1 VALYSY
7 VYSVDADSVRSAA
20 EHRVQA
26 MDLSDD
32 WVEAGARAD
41 DPLLGRERLELV
53 AAYTALRRAVEVVP
67 S

>member
-1 VALYSY
+1 LPT
-7 VYSVDADSVRSAA
+7 RLRPAA

-26 MDLSDD
+26 MNLSDD

-41 DPLLGRERLELV
+41 DPLLRRERLELV
-53 AAYTALRRAVEVVP
+53 AGYTALRRAVEVVP